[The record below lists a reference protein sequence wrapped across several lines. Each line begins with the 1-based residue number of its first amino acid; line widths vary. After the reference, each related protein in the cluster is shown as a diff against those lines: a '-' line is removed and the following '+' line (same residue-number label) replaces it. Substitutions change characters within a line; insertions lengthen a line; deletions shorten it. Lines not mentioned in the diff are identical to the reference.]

1 MEGNFPSYGKFP
13 PKPYFRYPSSLP
25 PGGPRKTPHGLMEY
39 RYSFRSGIIPEP
51 TFPSNVPPGGGALP
65 IFKAH
70 LFVARFLG
78 RQLQEP
84 DGASDSSRIRRV
96 GVESGKPFFF
106 RFPWCFFFSGK
117 CRRFLVFLV
126 WVFVTFF
133 FSMFS
138 GVGLGK
144 KNSFCQLFGQ
154 FLGVFSCW
162 GGKIDE

>member
-1 MEGNFPSYGKFP
+1 MTVFPGTDL
-13 PKPYFRYPSSLP
+13 PS
-25 PGGPRKTPHGLMEY
+25 
-39 RYSFRSGIIPEP
+39 IWA
-51 TFPSNVPPGGGALP
+51 PGGGALP

-84 DGASDSSRIRRV
+84 DGASDSIPPSMEMDPSGWSV
-96 GVESGKPFFF
+96 EVEVESGFTVFFF
-106 RFPWCFFFSGK
+106 FGWFPWSWFFSGK
-117 CRRFLVFLV
+117 CRCFLVFLV
-126 WVFVTFF
+126 WVFCNVFF
-133 FSMFS
+133 FLHVF
-138 GVGLGK
+138 GGWPGK